1 LETFC
6 VIVKQVSN
14 LQLLMGGKL
23 FCTFVFDILYIKMT
37 LVSYLLLC
45 R

>member
-1 LETFC
+1 VEAP
-6 VIVKQVSN
+6 VSGGRA
-14 LQLLMGGKL
+14 LSGLMGGKL